1 MSQEP
6 LTAKFRTLAE
16 ETARSFGLE
25 LFDFEHRIGGRRWW
39 FRVTLDRLDGEVSL
53 ADCEAVSRQLSVRLD
68 VEDLVPHAYEVEVSS
83 PGLERPLRSEAD
95 FLRFAGNRAKLVVG
109 PGGPDAGMA
118 YEGEI
123 LGCEGGEVAL
133 RPDGGET
140 LRTSIAHLKSA
151 HLVFR
156 FGTR

>member
-1 MSQEP
+1 M
-6 LTAKFRTLAE
+6 LDKLRALAE

-25 LFDFEHRIGGRRWW
+25 LFDLEHRMGGRRWW
-39 FRVTLDRLDGEVSL
+39 FRVTLDRLDGEVGL

-68 VEDLVPHAYEVEVSS
+68 VEDIVPHAYEIEVSS
-83 PGLERPLRSEAD
+83 PGLERPLRGEED
-95 FLRFAGNRAKLVVG
+95 FLRFAGKRAKVVLG

-123 LGCEGGEVAL
+123 LGCAGGEATL
-133 RPDGGET
+133 RPDGGEPVRVA
-140 LRTSIAHLKSA
+140 LSRLKSA

-156 FGTR
+156 FE

>member
-1 MSQEP
+1 LSDAK
-6 LTAKFRTLAE
+6 LADKFRALAE
-16 ETARSFGLE
+16 ETARSFGME
-25 LFDFEHRIGGRRWW
+25 LFDLEHRIGGRRWW

-83 PGLERPLRSEAD
+83 PGVERPLRTERD
-95 FLRFAGNRAKLVVG
+95 FARFAGRRAKLVLG

-123 LGCEGGEVAL
+123 LGCEGDEVAL

-140 LRTSIAHLKSA
+140 VRAALSRLKSA

-156 FGTR
+156 FDAR